1 MDSRPIGIFDS
12 GVGGVSVLKEI
23 RRLLPK
29 EEIVYLGDIAR
40 TPYGTKSASL
50 IKRYSEEAFNFLVK
64 KDVKLV
70 VVACNTASSV
80 AIPLLSARFPDVI
93 DVIEPAVRKAVLTT
107 KSKKVGVIGTK
118 RTVAIPLLSARF
130 PDVIDV
136 IEPAV
141 RKAVLTTK
149 SKKVGVIG
157 TKRTI
162 ESGVYQKR
170 LFQSDSEIKVF
181 ALSCPLFVPLVE
193 EGWLCHPITREV
205 AKEYLS
211 PLKGKIDTLI
221 LGCTHYPFI
230 SEVIKKVM
238 GEVEIVTSSEATAEV
253 CRQYLKEKDMLSL
266 EGGRILFYTTDEPDC
281 FIEIASSF
289 LQIDIDKVERVEIEK
304 R

>member
-70 VVACNTASSV
+70 VVACNTASS
-80 AIPLLSARFPDVI
+80 
-93 DVIEPAVRKAVLTT
+93 
-107 KSKKVGVIGTK
+107 
-118 RTVAIPLLSARF
+118 VAIPLLSARF

-289 LQIDIDKVERVEIEK
+289 LQIDIDQVERVEIEK